1 MIITAEWMPLGVRI
15 YSSFIVI
22 NTFLETKGILISIK
36 PGWMDFQLHDANVTP
51 TNVLEGDLQQC
62 RREEVLLS
70 YMAGHK
76 RMENNQS

>member
-36 PGWMDFQLHDANVTP
+36 PG
-51 TNVLEGDLQQC
+51 
-62 RREEVLLS
+62 
-70 YMAGHK
+70 
-76 RMENNQS
+76 